1 MMSILIFHNCTFY
14 SGHYDTRFD
23 AKLFEP
29 ESKMTNL
36 CGEMIIPQFR
46 KYKYIHEI
54 GSRPGLFL
62 YWIRDS
68 VAIFKKEI
76 SLFINCNQLIFNER
90 SWIDVIVSG
99 YHRQGVFRILIVC
112 YEV

>member
-1 MMSILIFHNCTFY
+1 
-14 SGHYDTRFD
+14 
-23 AKLFEP
+23 
-29 ESKMTNL
+29 MTNL

-46 KYKYIHEI
+46 EYKYIHEI

-76 SLFINCNQLIFNER
+76 SLLIKCNLIIIDDISR
-90 SWIDVIVSG
+90 IDVVVG
-99 YHRQGVFRILIVC
+99 GDHG
-112 YEV
+112 